1 MSNLKDSWKETGT
14 EFGHAF
20 RDLGKTVIKTAKT
33 GTDKVEDWAM
43 QDDNQKQ
50 SSSEPKQPVEAPQAE
65 APQAGSSQAE
75 SPQMKNPQAESP
87 QAESSQAESPQME
100 SKQSTYAQ
108 NAEQQGGL
116 KNDWKNTGV
125 GLGHAF
131 RDLGRTV
138 IKSAKTGANKAEAWA
153 AQDDEP
159 KK

>member
-1 MSNLKDSWKETGT
+1 MSSLKDSWKETGT

-33 GTDKVEDWAM
+33 GADKVEDWAM

-50 SSSEPKQPVEAPQAE
+50 SSSEPKQPVEAPQTE
-65 APQAGSSQAE
+65 TPQTESPQMESLQMKSPQAETPQTGSSQAE
-75 SPQMKNPQAESP
+75 SPQMENQ
-87 QAESSQAESPQME
+87 
-100 SKQSTYAQ
+100 QSTSTQ

-131 RDLGRTV
+131 RDLGKTV
-138 IKSAKTGANKAEAWA
+138 IKSAKTGADKAEAWA
-153 AQDDEP
+153 TQDDEP